1 MSPRARELV
10 ARAGLLV
17 GSVLLVLVLGEVALR
32 LAGFAPERY
41 KSLARLA
48 SRDGRLLLDC
58 YPTNPRDYFAIDLR
72 QPAAR
77 DRYGFLA
84 PRRFDA
90 VAQRAPWAVEF
101 RYNSLGFRDAEFG
114 PKLPGVRRVLVLGD
128 SFTEGQGVNEPD
140 TYPRVVER
148 LLDAAEPGRWEVRNC
163 ARRATDFPALYKTFE
178 GLEEFEPD
186 VLVYAMV
193 PNDVERSEEFEARQS
208 YVNDWIIN
216 RGRMLIGRP
225 DERLGFFQSRL
236 LAFAEDRLEAYRIGR
251 ETARWYR
258 DMYGAA
264 NAGGWERTQGY
275 VREMNERMR
284 RRGGSFLLVTWPLLV
299 GLDDADADADA
310 GTYPF
315 EDISAA
321 IDRLCLTS
329 GIRRHDLLPVLRG
342 RPTASLWVHPVD
354 MHPNEIANRLVA
366 ESLAPVLRRLVREG
380 GP

>member
-1 MSPRARELV
+1 MSPRAREVV
-10 ARAGLLV
+10 ARVGLVV
-17 GSVLLVLVLGEVALR
+17 GSVALVLVLGAVALR
-32 LAGFAPERY
+32 VAGFAPERS

-58 YPTNPRDYFAIDLR
+58 YPTNPRGYFDVDLR

-77 DRYGFLA
+77 ERYAFLA

-101 RYNSLGFRDAEFG
+101 KYNAQGFRDAELG
-114 PKLPGVRRVLVLGD
+114 PKRPGVRRVMVLGD
-128 SFTEGQGVNEPD
+128 SFTEGQGVKEPD
-140 TYPRVVER
+140 TFPRVVER
-148 LLDAAEPGRWEVRNC
+148 LLDAAEPGRWEFRNC
-163 ARRATDFPALYKTFE
+163 AKRATDFPALFRTFE
-178 GLEEFEPD
+178 EILSFEPD

-193 PNDVERSEEFEARQS
+193 PNDVERSEEFEARQT

-225 DERLGFFQSRL
+225 DERLGVFQSRL

-258 DMYGAA
+258 DMYGPA

-275 VREMNERMR
+275 IREMSERMR
-284 RRGGSFLLVTWPLLV
+284 QRGGRFLLVTWPLLV
-299 GLDDADADADA
+299 GLDEG

-315 EDISAA
+315 EDVSAA
-321 IDRLCLTS
+321 VER
-329 GIRRHDLLPVLRG
+329 
-342 RPTASLWVHPVD
+342 
-354 MHPNEIANRLVA
+354 
-366 ESLAPVLRRLVREG
+366 
-380 GP
+380 